1 VAYCEGLADQPR
13 EARDHVLVPKSSTAG
28 KQSELGDG
36 CKNEISRFNI
46 AKLPALTKS
55 SCFRHIIGL

>member
-1 VAYCEGLADQPR
+1 MVMPR
-13 EARDHVLVPKSSTAG
+13 DRVLVPESSTAG
-28 KQSELGDG
+28 KPPELGAG

-46 AKLPALTKS
+46 AKLPAVTKS